1 MDLGIK
7 GKRALVTGGARGLG
21 KSIAI
26 NLAKEGAKV
35 CVISR
40 TEEDLSQTLTEL
52 GGEDHGHLALPYD
65 LISEGAPKEAVKEL
79 QERFGNPDI
88 VINNLGGTLDIKD
101 PFCSIEDWRR
111 VWRFNLEVTI
121 ELNNLLI
128 PYMKDQGWGRIV
140 NVSSISSLEN
150 QGPVTYCSI
159 KAALT
164 AYSRSMGRVLAP
176 DGVVMTSILPGA
188 VFTDGGYWD
197 YTSKNNPEHVKKY
210 LEERMAIKRFGTL
223 DEIGS
228 VATFLCSN
236 QISFCVGSSFL
247 VDGGQGKCFQE
258 HGVL

>member
-40 TEEDLSQTLTEL
+40 TEEDLLETLAEL
-52 GGEDHGHLALPYD
+52 GGEDQGHLALSYD
-65 LISEGAPKEAVKEL
+65 LIPEGAPEQAVKEM
-79 QERFGNPDI
+79 QEGFGNPDI

-128 PYMKDQGWGRIV
+128 PHMKDQGWGRIV

-210 LEERMAIKRFGTL
+210 LEERTLRRF
-223 DEIGS
+223 
-228 VATFLCSN
+228 
-236 QISFCVGSSFL
+236 
-247 VDGGQGKCFQE
+247 
-258 HGVL
+258 